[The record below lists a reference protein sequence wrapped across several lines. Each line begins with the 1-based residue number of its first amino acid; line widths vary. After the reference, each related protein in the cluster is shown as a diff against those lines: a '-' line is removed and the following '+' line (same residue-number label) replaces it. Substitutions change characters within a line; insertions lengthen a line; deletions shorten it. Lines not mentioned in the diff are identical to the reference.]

1 MGRLKQVVR
10 PRTPEAT
17 PQKGQRR
24 SPRLIALPNRLGTYM
39 LVLYVG
45 PYRTLTTIHNDVLPT
60 STIIALRGLYQFG
73 FAHLEAHSVESFEL
87 YRVWLYTGKL
97 CTRIPDE
104 EEEVGAEDAVWVD
117 CEWGRMANAYFL
129 AVDLRDEKFG
139 NAIVDAMIEKVDG
152 SEYYPHISGRRSI
165 REHASGRRNEQ
176 TDRRFPCLVTG
187 LFDPHKDADG
197 PEDFLCDVE
206 TALDRAG
213 GLISGAEVL
222 DPWKGDPCQYHTHR
236 ETKRCCERRSLPVPY
251 SSRDEAVRR
260 AVRWSDIVDLQAVLD
275 PKDIANRPPKLV

>member
-10 PRTPEAT
+10 PRKPEAT

-24 SPRLIALPNRLGTYM
+24 SPRLIALPNRSTKTFTPAQRRSRKSSNFQKPSKSSSKATQPQSTATQRRFSIDEAPKLGTYM

-60 STIIALRGLYQFG
+60 STIIALRGLYQYG

-97 CTRIPDE
+97 CTRIPNE

-152 SEYYPHISGRRSI
+152 SEYYPTSLAADLY
-165 REHASGRRNEQ
+165 ASTPQG
-176 TDRRFPCLVTG
+176 
-187 LFDPHKDADG
+187 DG
-197 PEDFLCDVE
+197 M
-206 TALDRAG
+206 
-213 GLISGAEVL
+213 
-222 DPWKGDPCQYHTHR
+222 
-236 ETKRCCERRSLPVPY
+236 
-251 SSRDEAVRR
+251 SRL
-260 AVRWSDIVDLQAVLD
+260 IVDFHV
-275 PKDIANRPPKLV
+275 